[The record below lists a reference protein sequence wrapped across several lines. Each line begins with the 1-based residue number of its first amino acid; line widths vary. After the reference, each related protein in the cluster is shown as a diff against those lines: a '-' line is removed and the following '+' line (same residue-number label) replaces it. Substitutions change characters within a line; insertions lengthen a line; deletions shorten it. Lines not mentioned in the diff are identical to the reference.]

1 MLATAWFTEEL
12 LAKAFLLAV
21 LFGAV
26 LLATVLFA
34 DVLFAA
40 VRLAAMLCFGGFI
53 FCVVS
58 AWILEGVVSNY
69 EKPRPA

>member
-26 LLATVLFA
+26 LLATVL
-34 DVLFAA
+34 LAA
-40 VRLAAMLCFGGFI
+40 VLCFGGFI